1 VSRKL
6 IPLSCISANVISTI
20 ENVTLQLLEWASK
33 AVDCSSNQPCL
44 PHAVIVLNKSNPSL
58 PEKEWDPISSTEWLF
73 AGLERELESSL
84 KFKPFVKKLRAN
96 DCYRKFGAKELL
108 ECFYS
113 SVQVVQVPAFAD
125 GAGRPN
131 LIERQMEILYKRL
144 SDCCYYTRNEKQD
157 RRMLLT
163 ADQLSPYIQLAFDHF
178 SSDDGLEKGFDFI
191 QASFLTR
198 PVFPN
203 LADNIFA
210 IARPS
215 LVIRKND
222 LDQKRLK
229 AYFADLSR
237 PVASALMFD
246 AARNERMGK
255 AKDIFPQY
263 REACENALG
272 MIMSKLWPCA
282 AQNCSNVRDGHTKG
296 HQMRNGKVIG
306 AGEPYSPILGFSE
319 QEQRPEFLR
328 LIRENLDTML
338 GQVSDK
344 SSTKEQKL
352 DLDTGELY
360 EARRH
365 HQRVMFEFLE
375 KEAGPVAVNL
385 HFRDNIGCLLCLFGL
400 ATHALPCG
408 HIICGECVQSYGSQR
423 SSSSFEIPN
432 CPLHVHDA
440 WQQPVSIRYKPNL
453 AGVRVLSID
462 GYVSWSSI
470 EGKNSDSDSDSIVA
484 AYVES
489 YNWPCFK
496 TSRESS
502 VAISRSNASLT

>member
-1 VSRKL
+1 
-6 IPLSCISANVISTI
+6 
-20 ENVTLQLLEWASK
+20 
-33 AVDCSSNQPCL
+33 
-44 PHAVIVLNKSNPSL
+44 LNKSNPSL

-73 AGLERELESSL
+73 AGLERELESNL
-84 KFKPFVKKLRAN
+84 KFKPFVKELRAN
-96 DCYRKFGAKELL
+96 DCYRKVGAKELL
-108 ECFYS
+108 ECYYS
-113 SVQVVQVPAFAD
+113 SVLVVRVPAFAD

-131 LIERQMEILYKRL
+131 LIKQQMEILYKRL
-144 SDCCYYTRNEKQD
+144 SDCCYDARNEKQQ

-178 SSDDGLEKGFDFI
+178 SVEGLDKGFDFI

-210 IARPS
+210 IAKPS
-215 LVIRKND
+215 LVIRKTEF
-222 LDQKRLK
+222 DQKRLK

-246 AARNERMGK
+246 AARNERMGT

-272 MIMSKLWPCA
+272 KIMSKLWPCA
-282 AQNCSNVRDGHTKG
+282 TQNCSNVRDGHMKG
-296 HQMRNGKVIG
+296 HQMSNGRVIG
-306 AGEPYSPILGFSE
+306 AREPYSPTLGFSE

-328 LIRENLDTML
+328 LICENLDTML
-338 GQVSDK
+338 GQVSAK
-344 SSTKEQKL
+344 SSTKEEKL
-352 DLDTGELY
+352 DLDTGELF

-365 HQRVMFEFLE
+365 HRRVMSGFLE
-375 KEAGPVAVNL
+375 KEAGPVTVHLN
-385 HFRDNIGCLLCLFGL
+385 FRDNIGCLLCLFGL
-400 ATHALPCG
+400 ATHTLPCG
-408 HIICGECVQSYGSQR
+408 HTICGECVRSYGNQR
-423 SSSSFEIPN
+423 SSSFFEMPN
-432 CPLHVHDA
+432 CPLHVHED
-440 WQQPVSIRYKPNL
+440 WQQPMSIRYKPDL

-462 GYVSWSSI
+462 GYVSWCSI

-489 YNWPCFK
+489 YNWPFFK
-496 TSRESS
+496 TLRESS
-502 VAISRSNASLT
+502 VAISQSNASLT